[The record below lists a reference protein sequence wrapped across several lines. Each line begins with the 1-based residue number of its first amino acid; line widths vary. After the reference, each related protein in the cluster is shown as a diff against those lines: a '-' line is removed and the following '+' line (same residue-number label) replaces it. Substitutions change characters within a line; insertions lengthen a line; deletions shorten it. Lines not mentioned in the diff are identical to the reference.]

1 MTKWNEDRP
10 DAVAVIGAA
19 ARFPGAVSL
28 DAFWDAVRTGRNCTT
43 DTAIE
48 DLRAGGVPDADLG
61 VDGYITAMGRLDDVM
76 AFDAGFFGISAH
88 EAELM
93 DPQQRKFLE
102 CAYEALE
109 SAGYAPGVNE
119 NRVGVYASASHS
131 SYLPSA
137 ILGAGTARVTEALQM
152 AIGND
157 RDYLATRI
165 SNLLDLTGPS
175 LTVQTACSSSLTA
188 IHLACQSLLAGECDM
203 ALAGGV
209 SITLPQVDG
218 YRHREGLILSRSG
231 VCRPFDAQA
240 DGTVNGNGVG
250 IILLKPLDAALRDGD
265 AIHAIVRGTAVN
277 NDGASKVGYTA
288 PSVHGEA
295 AAVAEALGVSCVLP
309 EKIEFISTHGTATAI
324 GDPIEIE
331 ALTRALETSKREY
344 CTLGAIKANIG
355 HLDAAAG
362 IAGFMV
368 AMLALEKAELP
379 PIANFSTPNP
389 ALRLNETP
397 FVIRKTAT
405 RWTNATRYAMAN
417 AFGFGGTNVS
427 IVLESAPE
435 VAEPNKYE
443 DDGPFILPLSA
454 HTQSALDALVD
465 IWRQYAAQ
473 CPHLLHAC
481 WTAACRRSHRAYRMA
496 FVGKSRAELVAALA
510 AYPQKN
516 VLGQNAQENTAIEA
530 VIPAATLLQ
539 SLCHKFGNARETIGQ
554 YAAEAAMDLE
564 TALGQQKF
572 CADALD
578 KFCQAMGVEPL
589 ALRLTG
595 APDADAAL
603 LHFLQH
609 VASAYASG
617 KQIGWAHLLD
627 GRLTRIPLTPFSRAT
642 YCHALAQRREYV
654 PHDPV
659 EAAQVAAARMA
670 ATAGHVLEPHML
682 VEREA
687 LLENL
692 CAGAVARAFAR
703 LGFPSRAK
711 VAQALEAMRIPLQL
725 SQLVERLLLALHEKG
740 LLRRDGDFYH
750 DLAQISEAAF
760 SELEAETQPVWEAWG
775 AMESVVLSTAERLP
789 DLLTGQLDLRETFMP
804 RGNLS
809 GARRVYSELP
819 NSVYFNALV
828 REHVREW
835 LEKTASGEA
844 VRIFEIGGGTAAT
857 AERIL
862 PLLPPD
868 RSTYMFTDVSPVFLK
883 QAKQRFSEYGFL
895 RTGLF
900 NMEDQPEIQGF
911 ETGIYDIVIA
921 ANVLHAAKDLSV
933 AVRHA
938 ASLLR
943 PGGML
948 LLYEITRANFLGEI
962 TTGLLLPDITD
973 CAVRGIQPMASNK
986 TWESV
991 LAASGFGDIQILPR
1005 DDQAEAALPDRVLSA
1020 RYLNNNVKAEAV
1032 LPAWCTYQTVWEPMD
1047 ITGNGAKLGRI
1058 LLLATHEDAP
1068 QFAAEAKKRG
1078 LALTLVPAECTVAD
1092 LREWT
1097 DRQALCTVLDA
1108 RALSETTHSTNCAEQ
1123 ERLCGGMLHLLSLFT
1138 ARELGGTKWQWATL
1152 TKGAA
1157 RTVLHPAQATY
1168 WGMNRVVS
1176 MGHPE
1181 LGLRQFDLAD
1191 ASAGTISTLFDLL
1204 ESGESEELNAIDG
1217 GQWLVPRLERRA
1229 IADIPPCGKTPDTTG
1244 WQVIVGGLGGIGMA
1258 LARELVSQ
1266 GFLCIALLSRRA
1278 PGPEELQAIAEIEK
1292 SGAQG
1297 ASIVCVQA
1305 DVTDYSALALAAAHL
1320 ESQAAIRAVYHCA
1333 VVKRVSGADERDPWP
1348 AFWQIMAPKVLGA
1361 WNLHRLS
1368 EERKLTLDRMVFF
1381 SSSVS
1386 IAPPYS
1392 LPHYVAANTYLDAL
1406 ARWRRNQGLPA
1417 LSISWGAWKDIGT
1430 VSDPAQADHLRN
1442 GGLYGFSPAEGMAL
1456 LNAVLGRDTAH
1467 LGVMKVDWSRLL
1479 RQYGERV
1486 PAYFSRFC
1494 SRGAAQSVMPSEH
1507 GVNTANPVAERS
1519 HILSSLRSAKG
1530 ENERRS
1536 MLEAWLKERFA
1547 SLLKTG
1553 AESIDRTASLFDLG
1567 VDSLMFIEMTDGL
1580 EKDLDIKISP
1590 SSLLQNFTV
1599 ENIAAKLLP
1608 DLKLGSNTTS
1618 SLAELFIPE
1627 PHKRYEPFS
1636 LTDVQRAYWIGR
1648 RQEMALGNTACQ
1660 GYIEFD
1666 CENLDVERLQSAW
1679 QRLIARHDTLRT
1691 VIGEDG
1697 LQRVLEHAPDFSIA
1711 AHDLTGLTDAE
1722 RNDALAGI
1730 RGRLSHKVHDPMLW
1744 PLFDV
1749 EVSLLSGNMRRL
1761 HVLMDNVVMDGRS
1774 ISILLAEWA
1783 ALYHNPDHPLPPQ
1796 EISFRDYISALERYR
1811 KTEAYQ
1817 QAEAYWDAEAK
1828 LLPPAPELPL
1838 AKQPECIEKPRFARH
1853 DYRMAPDLWQALKVA
1868 AGRHGVTFSSVLLTA
1883 YADVL
1888 GLWSRSSS
1896 LTVNAPVF
1904 TRLPFHPAVN
1914 NVLGEFT
1921 SSILVR
1927 CETGRGMAFA
1937 DKVKAVQQRVFDGLK
1952 YCQVSGVEV
1961 MRRKIRDGASS
1972 RSVRMPVV
1980 FTSTFGLAKKAD
1992 TGFASSIEGFSS
2004 LGREVFNISQT
2015 PQVWI
2020 DNHVHDRD
2028 GTLSIYWDVVEE
2040 LFPAGMIDSMF
2051 AAYCGML
2058 ERLAKDDAAWIAD
2071 VPAEFEVKVEQP
2083 LPLKE
2088 KAQLLH
2094 AGFVRNAAQYPD
2106 RTAVIDADRVMTYG
2120 ELFREAAT
2128 LAGRIAALV
2137 APKSH
2142 EIPLVAVALPRGHQ
2156 QAVAVLAVLF
2166 AGAAYVPIDPD
2177 WPLPRRKAVLDE
2189 ARPACVVSLMGE
2201 DAANWNA
2208 LPICPVLDPVA
2219 ENCGQHM
2226 ALDALLRTDPGSLAY
2241 VIFTSG
2247 TTGVPKGVMMSHAA
2261 AMATIDEINRRF
2273 CVTERDR
2280 VLALSAL
2287 TFDLSVYDFF
2297 GIWAAGG
2304 GVVMLREST
2313 IRRLDVW
2320 RALMEQHGVTVWNS
2334 VPMFWQMLL
2343 ESGEIPQTPPR
2354 LAFLSGDSIPVS
2366 LPAESAKQFPTTH
2379 MVSLGGATEAGI
2391 WSICHEMAPDD
2402 PQPGW
2407 QSIPYGKA
2415 LAGQSFQVRHEDM
2428 RICPEHVA
2436 GELYI
2441 GGAALALGYLHNP
2454 ELTAA
2459 RFVHSPSGG
2468 ERLYKTG
2475 DMGVRHADGA
2485 IEFLGRLDTQ
2495 VKVGGFRIELGD
2507 VEAALAALP
2516 DVALCAAVL
2525 AGAGQLAAFVVPA
2538 NTPSAPTAEAL
2549 QKALGEALP
2558 RYMVPALIRVV
2569 DRMPLTPNGKID
2581 RRALA
2586 ELAGQAVARAQGS
2599 VPSSTSSYSSSEAM
2613 LCDVWREVLGVP
2625 VAPADNVFALG
2636 ADSLG
2641 AVRAEALVKKRYG
2654 LKLPLQTVFD
2664 HPVVSEMANCLD
2676 EHLLP
2681 DVGTLRSSASSEV
2694 LFCLGDAVTDGSS
2707 FHDFARYWPLGSVKT
2722 VSVMPM
2728 KSDTL
2733 ETAVARLCRHI
2744 SLAQPQGPLRVAGYC
2759 AGGLLAWLVA
2769 EHLQEMGRVVDRLV
2783 LIDCM
2788 PLPPGIHNNASMLEG
2803 IVLGMAGHSSPE
2815 LLENLGGLCALLE
2828 GAEYKK
2834 TAVPSAFVESQEI
2847 VGQGQGFEFW
2857 RNRAGLLHKIPS
2869 PGTHADCL
2877 KRKQLLVWL
2886 GEFVDWFETA
2896 GEAQHV

>member
-1 MTKWNEDRP
+1 M
-10 DAVAVIGAA
+10 
-19 ARFPGAVSL
+19 
-28 DAFWDAVRTGRNCTT
+28 
-43 DTAIE
+43 
-48 DLRAGGVPDADLG
+48 
-61 VDGYITAMGRLDDVM
+61 
-76 AFDAGFFGISAH
+76 
-88 EAELM
+88 
-93 DPQQRKFLE
+93 
-102 CAYEALE
+102 
-109 SAGYAPGVNE
+109 
-119 NRVGVYASASHS
+119 
-131 SYLPSA
+131 
-137 ILGAGTARVTEALQM
+137 TEALQM

-175 LTVQTACSSSLTA
+175 LTVQTACSSSLAA

-209 SITLPQVDG
+209 SITLPQMDG

-250 IILLKPLDAALRDGD
+250 VILLKPLDAALRDGD
-265 AIHAIVRGTAVN
+265 AIHAVVRGTAVN
-277 NDGASKVGYTA
+277 NDGADKMGYTA

-295 AAVAEALGVSCVLP
+295 AVVAEALGVSGVP
-309 EKIEFISTHGTATAI
+309 AEKIEFISTHGTATAI
-324 GDPIEIE
+324 GDPIEVE
-331 ALTRALETSKREY
+331 ALTRAFETSGKEY
-344 CTLGAIKANIG
+344 CTLGAVKANIG

-362 IAGFMV
+362 VAGFMV

-379 PIANFSTPNP
+379 PVANFCSPNP
-389 ALRLNETP
+389 ALRLDSTP
-397 FVIRKTAT
+397 FVIRKTASP
-405 RWTNATRYAMAN
+405 WVNATRYAMAN

-435 VAEPNKYE
+435 VAASNEHDE
-443 DDGPFILPLSA
+443 DGPYILPLSA
-454 HTQSALDALVD
+454 RTQGALDMLVTA
-465 IWRQYAAQ
+465 WREYAAH
-473 CPHLLHAC
+473 CPNLAHAC
-481 WTAACRRSHRAYRMA
+481 WTAACRRSHRAFRAA

-510 AYPQKN
+510 AYPQKSAI
-516 VLGQNAQENTAIEA
+516 GQNAPENTAAGA

-539 SLCHKFGNARETIGQ
+539 SLCHTFANVRETIRQ
-554 YAAEAAMDLE
+554 YAAEASMDLE
-564 TALGQQKF
+564 TALGRQKF
-572 CADALD
+572 CAEALE
-578 KFCQAMGVEPL
+578 KFCQATEIESYAPH
-589 ALRLTG
+589 LTG
-595 APDADAAL
+595 APDGDAL
-603 LHFLQH
+603 LPHFLQH
-609 VASAYASG
+609 VASAYVSG
-617 KQIGWAHLLD
+617 KRVGWDHLLD

-659 EAAQVAAARMA
+659 EAAQAAAARMA
-670 ATAGHVLEPHML
+670 AMAGHVLEPHL
-682 VEREA
+682 LAEREA

-692 CAGAVARAFAR
+692 CAAAVARAFAR
-703 LGFPSRAK
+703 LGFPSRAT
-711 VAQALEAMRIPLQL
+711 VAQGLEIMRIPSQF
-725 SQLVERLLLALHEKG
+725 SQLAERLLEALHEKG
-740 LLRRDGDFYH
+740 LLHRDGDFYH
-750 DLAQISEAAF
+750 DLAEVTETAF
-760 SELEAETQPVWEAWG
+760 SGLKAETQPVWEAWG
-775 AMESVVLSTAERLP
+775 AMESMVLSTAERLP
-789 DLLTGQLDLRETFMP
+789 ELLTGQLDLRETFMP
-804 RGNLS
+804 GGNLS

-819 NSVYFNALV
+819 NSTYFNGLV

-862 PLLPPD
+862 PLLPPA
-868 RSTYMFTDVSPVFLK
+868 RSTYMFTDVSPVFLR
-883 QAKQRFSEYGFL
+883 QAKQRFAEYGFL

-900 NMEDQPEIQGF
+900 NMEEPPEIQGF
-911 ETGIYDIVIA
+911 ETGIHDIVIA
-921 ANVLHAAKDLSV
+921 ANVLHAAKDLSA

-948 LLYEITRANFLGEI
+948 ILYEITRANFLGEI
-962 TTGLLLPDITD
+962 TTGLLLPNITD
-973 CAVRGIQPMASNK
+973 SEVRGIQPMASNK
-986 TWESV
+986 TWEAV
-991 LAASGFGDIQILPR
+991 LAASGFGDIQILPQ
-1005 DDQAEAALPDRVLSA
+1005 DGQAEAALPDRVLSA
-1020 RYLNNNVKAEAV
+1020 RYLAENAQARRA
-1032 LPAWCTYQTVWEPMD
+1032 LPAGCTYQTVWESRE
-1047 ITGNGAKLGRI
+1047 INGKGAGLGRI
-1058 LLLATHEDAP
+1058 LLLADREHARLFEE
-1068 QFAAEAKKRG
+1068 EAQKRG
-1078 LALTLVPAECTVAD
+1078 LRLTLIPAGCTAAD

-1097 DRQALCTVLDA
+1097 AGHTLCTVLDA
-1108 RALSETTHSTNCAEQ
+1108 RALSETAHSRNCAEQ
-1123 ERLCGGMLHLLSLFT
+1123 QRLCGGMLHLLSLFT
-1138 ARELGGTKWQWATL
+1138 ARELAGITWQWATL
-1152 TKGAA
+1152 THGAA
-1157 RTVLHPAQATY
+1157 RTVLHPAQAAY

-1191 ASAGTISTLFDLL
+1191 TSAGTIATLFDLL
-1204 ESGESEELNAIDG
+1204 ESGECEELNAVAGD
-1217 GQWLVPRLERRA
+1217 QWLVPRLESKP
-1229 IADIPPCGKTPDTTG
+1229 IAELSPCGSQPDTTG

-1258 LARELVSQ
+1258 LARELASR
-1266 GFLCIALLSRRA
+1266 GFLRIALLSRRQ
-1278 PGPEELQAIAEIEK
+1278 PSPEELHAIAEMEK
-1292 SGAQG
+1292 TGAQG
-1297 ASIVCVQA
+1297 ASLVCMQA
-1305 DVTDYSALALAAAHL
+1305 DVTDYPALELAASSL
-1320 ESQAAIRAVYHCA
+1320 ESQAAIRAIYHCA
-1333 VVKRVSGADERDPWP
+1333 VVKRVSDADESAPWP

-1368 EERKLTLDRMVFF
+1368 EERRLALDRMVFF

-1406 ARWRRNQGLPA
+1406 AVWRRSQGLPS

-1430 VSDPAQADHLRN
+1430 VSDPAQAEHLRN
-1442 GGLYGFSPAEGMAL
+1442 GGLYGFSPAEGLAL
-1456 LNAVLGRDTAH
+1456 LDAVMGRDIAH
-1467 LGVMKVDWSRLL
+1467 LAVMKADWSRLL
-1479 RQYGERV
+1479 RQYGGRI
-1486 PAYFSRFC
+1486 PAYFSRVGG
-1494 SRGAAQSVMPSEH
+1494 RGLAQPAASTEH
-1507 GVNTANPVAERS
+1507 GDNAVNPAAERS
-1519 HILSSLRSAKG
+1519 SILSSLRNASG
-1530 ENERRS
+1530 ESDQRAV
-1536 MLEAWLKERFA
+1536 LEAWLKERFA
-1547 SLLKTG
+1547 ALLNTG

-1590 SSLLQNFTV
+1590 SSLLQDFTV
-1599 ENIAAKLLP
+1599 EKIAAKLLP
-1608 DLKLGSNTTS
+1608 DLKVEGSTAS
-1618 SLAELFIPE
+1618 PLAELFIPE
-1627 PHKRYEPFS
+1627 PHKRYEPFN
-1636 LTDVQRAYWIGR
+1636 LTDVQRAYWVGR

-1679 QRLIARHDTLRT
+1679 LHLIARHDTLRT
-1691 VIGEDG
+1691 IIGEDG
-1697 LQRVLEHAPDFSIA
+1697 MQRVLEHAPDFSIA
-1711 AHDLTGLTDAE
+1711 THDLAGMAAAE
-1722 RNDALAGI
+1722 RGDALAHI
-1730 RGRLSHKVHDPMLW
+1730 RGRLSHKVHNPMLW

-1749 EVSLLSGNMRRL
+1749 EVSLLPGNMRRL
-1761 HVLMDNVVMDGRS
+1761 HVLLDNVVMDGRS

-1783 ALYHNPDHPLPPQ
+1783 ALYHNPEHPLPPE

-1811 KTEAYQ
+1811 KTEAYR

-1853 DYRMAPDLWQALKVA
+1853 DYRMAPDLWQALKAA

-1888 GLWSRSSS
+1888 GLWSRSSR

-1927 CETGRGMAFA
+1927 CETGRGMSFA

-1952 YCQVSGVEV
+1952 FCQVSGVEV

-2040 LFPAGMIDSMF
+2040 LFPAGMVAGMF
-2051 AAYCGML
+2051 AAYCGTL
-2058 ERLAKDDAAWIAD
+2058 ERLGRDDAAWMAD
-2071 VPAEFEVKVEQP
+2071 VPAELEIKAEQP
-2083 LPLKE
+2083 LPVTE
-2088 KAQLLH
+2088 DAQLLH
-2094 AGFVRNAAQYPD
+2094 AGFVRNAVQHPD
-2106 RTAVIDADRVMTYG
+2106 RIAVVDADRAMTYG
-2120 ELFREAAT
+2120 ELFSAA
-2128 LAGRIAALV
+2128 AALARKLSALLV
-2137 APKSH
+2137 PRSH
-2142 EIPLVAVALPRGHQ
+2142 EIPLAAVALPRGHQ
-2156 QAVAVLAVLF
+2156 QAVAVLAALF

-2189 ARPACVVSLMGE
+2189 ARPACVVSAAGE
-2201 DAANWNA
+2201 NAENWNS
-2208 LPICPVLDPVA
+2208 LPICPVLDHVA
-2219 ENCGQHM
+2219 ENDDQ
-2226 ALDALLRTDPGSLAY
+2226 AIARDEFLRMDPGTLAY

-2247 TTGVPKGVMMSHAA
+2247 TTGAPKGVMMSHAA
-2261 AMATIDEINRRF
+2261 AMATIAEINRRF
-2273 CVTERDR
+2273 GVTKHDR

-2304 GVVMLREST
+2304 AAVMPSESS
-2313 IRRLDVW
+2313 IRRPDVW
-2320 RALMEQHGVTVWNS
+2320 RVLMEQHGVTVWNS

-2343 ESGEIPQTPPR
+2343 ESGEMPQPQPR
-2354 LAFLSGDSIPVS
+2354 LALLSGDRIPVG
-2366 LPAESAKQFPTTH
+2366 LPAESARRFPATR

-2391 WSICHEMAPDD
+2391 WSICHEMASDD

-2441 GGAALALGYLHNP
+2441 GGAALALGYLHNA

-2468 ERLYKTG
+2468 ERLYRTG

-2485 IEFLGRLDTQ
+2485 IEFLGRMDTQ

-2516 DVALCAAVL
+2516 GVGLCAAVL
-2525 AGAGQLAAFVVPA
+2525 AGSGQLAAFVVPA
-2538 NTPSAPTAEAL
+2538 ETAGAPTPETV
-2549 QKALGEALP
+2549 QKALVETIP
-2558 RYMVPALIRVV
+2558 RYMVPSLIRVV
-2569 DRMPLTPNGKID
+2569 DHLPLTSNGKID
-2581 RRALA
+2581 RRGLA
-2586 ELAGQAVARAQGS
+2586 ERAGQAAAQAQGS
-2599 VPSSTSSYSSSEAM
+2599 APSPASSYSPSETM

-2641 AVRAEALVKKRYG
+2641 AVRAEALVKRRYG

-2664 HPVVSEMANCLD
+2664 HPVVSEMAMRLD
-2676 EHLLP
+2676 ARLLP
-2681 DVGTLRSSASSEV
+2681 DVDTLRQSASAEV

-2728 KSDTL
+2728 KNDTL

-2744 SLAQPQGPLRVAGYC
+2744 TLAQPQGPLRVAGYC

-2769 EHLQEMGRVVDRLV
+2769 ERLQEMERVVDRLV

-2788 PLPPGIHNNASMLEG
+2788 PLPAGIHNDASMLEG
-2803 IVLGMAGHSSPE
+2803 IALGMAGHSSPE

-2828 GAEYKK
+2828 GVEYKK
-2834 TAVPSAFVESQEI
+2834 MHVPCAFVESREI
-2847 VGQGQGFEFW
+2847 VGQGQGLEFW
-2857 RNRAGLLHKIPS
+2857 RSRADRFYRISS

-2877 KRKQLLVWL
+2877 KRKQLLAWL
-2886 GEFVDWFETA
+2886 GQFVDWFETA
-2896 GEAQHV
+2896 GEAQHA